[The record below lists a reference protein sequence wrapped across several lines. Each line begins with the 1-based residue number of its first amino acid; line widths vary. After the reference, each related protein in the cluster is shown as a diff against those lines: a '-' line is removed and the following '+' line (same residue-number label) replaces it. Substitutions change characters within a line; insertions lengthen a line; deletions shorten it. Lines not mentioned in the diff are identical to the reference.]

1 MKNKPESFQPLKP
14 FNTLRNKEDSIER
27 RIIEFF
33 DWTKQLNIMQSI
45 QMTKLT
51 TLYMDGPYMIWT
63 QYYIKPNIFWET
75 LNCWYSFKYCAMRER
90 KCIWQKS
97 ENL

>member
-33 DWTKQLNIMQSI
+33 D
-45 QMTKLT
+45 
-51 TLYMDGPYMIWT
+51 
-63 QYYIKPNIFWET
+63 
-75 LNCWYSFKYCAMRER
+75 
-90 KCIWQKS
+90 
-97 ENL
+97 